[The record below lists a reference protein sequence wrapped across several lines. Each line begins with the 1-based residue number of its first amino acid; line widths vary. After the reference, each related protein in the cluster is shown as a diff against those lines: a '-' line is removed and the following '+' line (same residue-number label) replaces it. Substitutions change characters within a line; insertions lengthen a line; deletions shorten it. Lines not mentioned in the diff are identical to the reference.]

1 MMVGVGELPPVGLF
15 VKIVGAGSTLCI
27 VLVSCLLWGICE
39 VGQTEIHFVDA
50 VGELPPVGSYVK
62 PL

>member
-1 MMVGVGELPPVGLF
+1 MGLF
-15 VKIVGAGSTLCI
+15 VKETALKLMSNAK
-27 VLVSCLLWGICE
+27 LVSCLLWGICE